1 MVRTFRNFQEISLL
15 MLPWWIQVLHFSRD
29 DSIFSIFYMKV
40 EEQEYAKMLYIVFCI
55 SPQNW
60 DKLSQ
65 KTDSQ
70 KWPLSFF
77 QYKMSWK
84 AFFFHFLK
92 ISIRFLFFCAWRW
105 TIRNIQKSF
114 ILAFLE
120 HFHLLRLMGSDVN
133 PCILL
138 KAVC

>member
-1 MVRTFRNFQEISLL
+1 
-15 MLPWWIQVLHFSRD
+15 
-29 DSIFSIFYMKV
+29 MKV

-92 ISIRFLFFCAWRW
+92 ISIRFLFFVNDIGQSE
-105 TIRNIQKSF
+105 TYKS
-114 ILAFLE
+114 
-120 HFHLLRLMGSDVN
+120 LLY
-133 PCILL
+133 
-138 KAVC
+138 